1 MKNDIIRKL
10 TSLTLMSIM
19 VAGGLTF
26 AIPGAL
32 PHAVAESATSGPL
45 TVSTTEFGGP
55 QILEIIVDDPKIAE
69 VGVTHA
75 SLFISVGDED
85 VQMAQASTGDW
96 YVYVGHSTAADP
108 TTPPTFPEAPQNND
122 SIEGTT
128 QNLDI
133 EDGDELDVTYGDNT
147 ITVTYADDLSGSASV
162 AFDRAD
168 APAGAVVH
176 LTIADTRLN
185 LDPTADDIWT
195 LTLNSTNNDPRDG
208 VVTDAQAAIGY
219 NHGILELNLADF
231 DIRSAGDTGLVYEII
246 FDETGDNTGEFTAR
260 DVTVGTGDDAED
272 LPPLTLKESV
282 QENAPVD
289 ISYADND
296 ARLTVRVTDSSIT
309 IAAADVW
316 SSGEE
321 ATVTLTYPDLNL
333 NTDVAE
339 DIKIEHEFVPTIIIG
354 NPTTIADFSH
364 NNTIAPGSTNP
375 ESKIFTFSNYTT
387 SDDDRDIRTDA
398 ATFDISDFSSDAPF
412 HFVKFASNVEA
423 ATFVLSNATEG
434 AADGNIIVDN
444 NNATAMIAELPSEMT
459 LVVTGV
465 TTTGFVADDVIA
477 FDILSF
483 GDTGDG
489 VANNAIYR
497 QLLEETEDGG
507 VFTGTLKYTML
518 NQANVAEVGT
528 YEDVETLGA
537 DLAMVIDD
545 EYTGNE
551 FHISYNEKS
560 HPADILTNTGTV
572 SLDSDRYST
581 NGEVTVTLEDLD
593 LNADSTS
600 IDSYVLNQ
608 NGKVRGGADGGGPI
622 LQVFIEDV
630 LWDDRCNKGFGLPP
644 AFELAETAAG
654 SGTFTATFAVPT
666 QYCTDKTDIDGNN
679 LSADATG
686 KSIKVVYYDFRDDG
700 GNDADASDS
709 ATIQAVTGTVSLD
722 RNVYPVPA
730 DGKEGNVIV
739 HIEINDPDLNIES
752 DIRNTIEL
760 AGSVELRLRAINTG
774 DSDPIN
780 TALNDKSIDL
790 RYSLVN
796 EDNLGSFM
804 ETTVDSGIFAETVE
818 IPANLQDDEIGLDER
833 IERSYVL
840 TVEYTDTSDATGE
853 ESKVTDSAIFNVGS
867 ATLSA
872 DDDEYTINQNAFITL
887 TDHDRNYDSA
897 ERDTIPLTDIAWEGS
912 TDTDLAGGFDP
923 TPSSVLRETEINSGI
938 FLVEITIPKKI
949 GTDDVERGERVT
961 LTYDDI
967 SPAGSNYPNEGSST
981 DVQTSFA
988 ISRTGASMTLDKD
1001 VYSWREHVT
1010 VTVIAPDANIDDLVV
1025 ESIDINAHS
1034 QGGDLTAVPLSESG
1048 SNTGIFQ
1055 GTLELGGPEGSN
1067 IYLGI
1072 SCSEGQLC
1080 VENEDGFS
1088 VTYRYDEDERDIIQ
1102 SALIRW
1108 NVAEVTW
1115 LADSYR
1121 EGSVG
1126 TLRVID
1132 PDMNFHPDAPDSI
1145 STVVFSD
1152 TFRGGTNVALTETEP
1167 ASGVF
1172 EGEILFDVLHTEG
1185 NRLQVSE
1192 GDIVTAT
1199 YKDQTLP
1206 PPDDRGDTIRITG
1219 TATIGSIVPPL
1230 ERVEVSN
1237 LGVVDALNNAV
1248 DSVSVGQ
1255 QVNIAADLTSAQSRS
1270 QDYAYLLQIQN
1281 MDGVTVHLS
1290 WAASSLAG
1298 FGGANVSQSWTPDE
1312 TGSYTATV
1320 FVWESLTN
1328 PTALSPQN
1336 SIDITVV

>member
-32 PHAVAESATSGPL
+32 PHAVAESATSGQL
-45 TVSTTEFGGP
+45 TVSTTQFGGE

-69 VGVTHA
+69 VGVTHPQL
-75 SLFISVGDED
+75 SIDVGDDE
-85 VQMAQASTGDW
+85 VRMYQASTGDW
-96 YVYVGHSTAADP
+96 YAYVGHSTAGTLSTDDQPSFRPASETQNDGITDP
-108 TTPPTFPEAPQNND
+108 V
-122 SIEGTT
+122 TT
-128 QNLDI
+128 QTLDI
-133 EDGDELDVTYGDNT
+133 DSGDTIDVTYGSNT
-147 ITVTYADDLSGSASV
+147 ITVTYDNDLSEFASV

-185 LDPTADDIWT
+185 LNPRTADTWT
-195 LTLNSTNNDPRDG
+195 LTLNSTDNNPRNGDQD
-208 VVTDAQAAIGY
+208 TSAEDLGY
-219 NHGILELNLADF
+219 NHGILELNPADF
-231 DIRSAGDTGLVYEII
+231 DIVDVEGTVPTDGVYRITFE
-246 FDETGDNTGEFTAR
+246 ETGDNTGEFTAN
-260 DVTVGTGDDAED
+260 DVKAGTGDVTED
-272 LPPLTLKESV
+272 TSPLTLKSL

-289 ISYADND
+289 ISYAEND

-333 NTDVAE
+333 NTDADE
-339 DIKIEHEFVPTIIIG
+339 NIEINDDYVPTIIIG
-354 NPTTIADFSH
+354 NPTTIEDFMH
-364 NNTIAPGSTNP
+364 NNTIAPGSTDP
-375 ESKIFTFSNYTT
+375 ENKIFTFSNSTT
-387 SDDDRDIRTDA
+387 NDNARLNPADTARFTITG
-398 ATFDISDFSSDAPF
+398 FSSDAPF
-412 HFVKFASNVEA
+412 HFVNFVSTAA
-423 ATFVLSNATEG
+423 GATFTLTNTTDTNQDTNA
-434 AADGNIIVDN
+434 VD
-444 NNATAMIAELPSEMT
+444 TSSMIAELPSNMT
-459 LVVTGV
+459 LAV
-465 TTTGFVADDVIA
+465 TTTAASFMEGDVIA

-483 GDTGDG
+483 GDTDDG

-518 NQANVAEVGT
+518 HQANVADSGT
-528 YEDVETLGA
+528 YGDVEALGA
-537 DLAMVIDD
+537 DLDMVIDD

-551 FHISYNEKS
+551 FHISYNKKS

-572 SLDSDRYST
+572 TLDSDRYST
-581 NGEVTVTLEDLD
+581 NGEVTVTLEDPD
-593 LNADSTS
+593 LNTDSTS
-600 IDSYVLNQ
+600 VDSYVLNKD
-608 NGKVRGGADGGGPI
+608 GTVRDGTGTAI
-622 LQVFIEDV
+622 LEVEIDGE
-630 LWDDRCNKGFGLPP
+630 LWDDKCGDGFGLPD
-644 AFELAETAAG
+644 AFELAETEAG
-654 SGTFTATFAVPT
+654 SGTFTASFDVPT
-666 QYCTDKTDIDGNN
+666 EYCTHVENDPRTDEDE
-679 LSADATG
+679 SQADATG
-686 KSIKVVYYDFRDDG
+686 KSIKVIYHDFRDDG
-700 GNDADASDS
+700 GNDAEASDS
-709 ATIQAVTGTVSLD
+709 ATIQAVSGTVSLD
-722 RNVYPVPA
+722 RNVYPVP
-730 DGKEGNVIV
+730 DEGKDGNVIV
-739 HIEINDPDLNIES
+739 HIEINDPDLNTAS
-752 DIRNTIEL
+752 DERDTIEL
-760 AGSVELRLRAINTG
+760 ANTVELRLRAVDTG
-774 DSDPIN
+774 GSEEISD
-780 TALNDKSIDL
+780 ALNGDFDL

-796 EDNLGSFM
+796 EDNLDAFM

-818 IPANLQDDEIGLDER
+818 IPAILLDEDR

-840 TVEYTDTSDATGE
+840 TVTYTDTSDATGE
-853 ESKVTDSAIFNVGS
+853 ESTVSDSAIFNVGG

-872 DDDEYTINQNAFITL
+872 DSEEYTINQSAFITL

-897 ERDTIPLTDIAWEGS
+897 ERDTITLGDIKWEGS
-912 TDTDLAGGFDP
+912 TDTDLLADEFDP
-923 TPSSVLRETEINSGI
+923 TPSMTLRETETNSGI
-938 FLVEITIPKKI
+938 FLVEITIPEEI
-949 GTDDVERGERVT
+949 GDDKVERGERVT
-961 LTYDDI
+961 LIYEDI
-967 SPAGSNYPNEGSST
+967 SPAGSNYPGDGKSV
-981 DVQTSFA
+981 DVETSFA
-988 ISRTGASMTLDKD
+988 ISITGASMTLDKD

-1010 VTVIAPDANIDDLVV
+1010 VTVVAPDGNIDGLVV
-1025 ESIDINAHS
+1025 EDINIRANS
-1034 QGGDLTAVPLSESG
+1034 QGGFLDDQRLPETGA
-1048 SNTGIFQ
+1048 NTGIFR
-1055 GTLELGGPEGSN
+1055 GTIELGGPEDVY
-1067 IYLGI
+1067 IGI
-1072 SCSEGQLC
+1072 SCSESQLC

-1088 VTYRYDEDERDIIQ
+1088 VVYTYDEDERDIIQ

-1108 NVAEVTW
+1108 SVAEVTW
-1115 LADSYR
+1115 LESSYR

-1126 TLRVID
+1126 TLRVVD
-1132 PDMNFHPDAPDSI
+1132 PDMNFYPDAPDSI
-1145 STVVFSD
+1145 SATVFSD
-1152 TFRGGTNVALTETEP
+1152 TFRGGANIALTETEP
-1167 ASGVF
+1167 DSGVF
-1172 EGEILFDVLHTEG
+1172 EGEVLFDILHTEG

-1219 TATIGSIVPPL
+1219 TTTIGSIVPPL

-1237 LGVVDALNNAV
+1237 LGVVDALGNAV

-1320 FVWESLTN
+1320 FVWESLKN

>member
-45 TVSTTEFGGP
+45 TVSTTEFGGQ
-55 QILEIIVDDPKIAE
+55 QILEIIVDDPKIAD
-69 VGVTHA
+69 VSIIHA
-75 SLFISVGDED
+75 ELFIDVGDD
-85 VQMAQASTGDW
+85 SVQMFQASTGDW
-96 YVYVGHSTAADP
+96 YAYVGIDANVDPGSPSGLVPSSGNNHHNADGGTAF
-108 TTPPTFPEAPQNND
+108 TTTA
-122 SIEGTT
+122 IG
-128 QNLDI
+128 I
-133 EDGDELDVTYGDNT
+133 EDGDDIDVTYGDNT
-147 ITVTYADDLSGSASV
+147 ITVTYDDDLSGSASV
-162 AFDRAD
+162 AFDRSD

-185 LDPTADDIWT
+185 LDPTVEDTWT
-195 LTLNSTNNDPRDG
+195 LTVNTAATERGLSDG
-208 VVTDAQAAIGY
+208 
-219 NHGILELNLADF
+219 HGLLELTLANF
-231 DIRSAGDTGLVYEII
+231 DIVDSDDTTDGMQIV
-246 FDETGDNTGEFTAR
+246 FAETGANTGEFTAN
-260 DVTVGTGDDAED
+260 DVGEDDDAE
-272 LPPLTLKESV
+272 PPLTLKESV
-282 QENAPVD
+282 QENEPVD
-289 ISYADND
+289 ISYAEND
-296 ARLTVRVTDSSIT
+296 ARLTVRTTESSIT

-354 NPTTIADFSH
+354 NPTTIEDFSH
-364 NNTIAPGSTNP
+364 NNTIAPGKING
-375 ESKIFTFSNYTT
+375 ENKIFTFSNYTT
-387 SDDDRDIRTDA
+387 SDNDREQNSTT
-398 ATFDISDFSSDAPF
+398 ATFTISRFSSDAPF
-412 HFVKFASNVEA
+412 HFVKFASNVED
-423 ATFVLSNATEG
+423 ATFVLTNTTDDDPDTNIIVNSANATE
-434 AADGNIIVDN
+434 
-444 NNATAMIAELPSEMT
+444 MIAEMPSNMT
-459 LVVTGV
+459 LVVTGA
-465 TTTGFVADDVIA
+465 TDAPGFNAGDVIA

-483 GDTGDG
+483 GDTDDG

-518 NQANVAEVGT
+518 HQANVADAGT
-528 YEDVETLGA
+528 YEEVETLGA
-537 DLAMVIDD
+537 DLDMVIDD

-551 FHISYNEKS
+551 FHISYNKKS

-572 SLDSDRYST
+572 TLDSDRYST
-581 NGEVTVTLEDLD
+581 NGEVTVTLEDPD
-593 LNADSTS
+593 LNTDSTS
-600 IDSYVLNQ
+600 IDSYVLNKDGTVRDGTGTAILEVEID
-608 NGKVRGGADGGGPI
+608 GK
-622 LQVFIEDV
+622 
-630 LWDDRCNKGFGLPP
+630 LWDDRCGDGFGLPD
-644 AFELAETAAG
+644 AFELAETEAG
-654 SGTFTATFAVPT
+654 SGTFTASFDVPT
-666 QYCTDKTDIDGNN
+666 EYCTHVDDDERTDDENE
-679 LSADATG
+679 SQADATG
-686 KSIKVVYYDFRDDG
+686 KSIKVIYHDFRDDG
-700 GNDADASDS
+700 GNDAEASDS
-709 ATIQAVTGTVSLD
+709 ATIQAVSGTVSLD

-730 DGKEGNVIV
+730 DGKDGNVIV
-739 HIEINDPDLNIES
+739 HIEINDPDLNKAS
-752 DIRNTIEL
+752 DERDTIEL
-760 AGSVELRLRAINTG
+760 ANTVELRLRAVDTGGSEEING
-774 DSDPIN
+774 
-780 TALNDKSIDL
+780 ALNGDFDL

-796 EDNLGSFM
+796 EDNLDAFM

-818 IPANLQDDEIGLDER
+818 IPAILLDEDR

-840 TVEYTDTSDATGE
+840 TVSYTDTSDATGE
-853 ESKVTDSAIFNVGS
+853 ESTVSDSAIFNVGG

-872 DDDEYTINQNAFITL
+872 DSEEYTINQSAFITL

-897 ERDTIPLTDIAWEGS
+897 ERDTITLGDIKWEGS
-912 TDTDLAGGFDP
+912 TDTDLLADEFDP
-923 TPSSVLRETEINSGI
+923 TPSMTLRETETNSGI
-938 FLVEITIPKKI
+938 FLVEITIPEEI
-949 GTDDVERGERVT
+949 GDDKVERGERVT
-961 LTYDDI
+961 LIYEDI
-967 SPAGSNYPNEGSST
+967 SPAGSNYPGDGKSV
-981 DVQTSFA
+981 DVETSFA
-988 ISRTGASMTLDKD
+988 ISITGASMTLDKD

-1010 VTVIAPDANIDDLVV
+1010 VTVVAPDSNIDGLVV
-1025 ESIDINAHS
+1025 EDINIRANS
-1034 QGGDLTAVPLSESG
+1034 QGGFLDDQRLPETGA
-1048 SNTGIFQ
+1048 NTGIFR
-1055 GTLELGGPEGSN
+1055 GTIELGGPEDVY
-1067 IYLGI
+1067 IGI
-1072 SCSEGQLC
+1072 SCSESQLC

-1088 VTYRYDEDERDIIQ
+1088 IVYTYDEDERDIIQ

-1108 NVAEVTW
+1108 SVAEVTW
-1115 LADSYR
+1115 LESSYR

-1126 TLRVID
+1126 TLRVVD
-1132 PDMNFHPDAPDSI
+1132 PDMNFYPDAPDSI
-1145 STVVFSD
+1145 SATVFSD
-1152 TFRGGTNVALTETEP
+1152 TFRGGANIALTETEP
-1167 ASGVF
+1167 DSGVF
-1172 EGEILFDVLHTEG
+1172 EGEVLFDILHTEG

-1219 TATIGSIVPPL
+1219 TTTIGSIVPPL

-1237 LGVVDALNNAV
+1237 LGVVDALGNAV

-1320 FVWESLTN
+1320 FVWESLKN